1 MGPAEEGVE
10 APSSKRNQGRA
21 GDTSN
26 AVDNRLRQGL
36 LEDYMN
42 EDKNRKKLDPYHFY
56 AGEAYG
62 K

>member
-1 MGPAEEGVE
+1 MDILG
-10 APSSKRNQGRA
+10 S

-26 AVDNRLRQGL
+26 AVDNRLKQGL

-42 EDKNRKKLDPYHFY
+42 DEKNKKKLDPYHFY